1 MSTVLEV
8 YFDRTP
14 RMFQPFERYVS
25 TVLEV
30 VSTEF
35 DVYFGCAR
43 GVFRPCSKF
52 VWTELN

>member
-35 DVYFGCAR
+35 DVCFGSAR
-43 GVFRPCSKF
+43 GVFRP
-52 VWTELN
+52 